1 MTPPKTK
8 RTRDK
13 HTRGT
18 VSLRRNKQ
26 RPRTDKVLRRTACQG
41 LCAPETPLKGV
52 INMISFFVGV
62 MVGGIVGVFF
72 MALVNASYNEREDE

>member
-1 MTPPKTK
+1 MDLSSKQASGVFPCTRAS
-8 RTRDK
+8 RT
-13 HTRGT
+13 
-18 VSLRRNKQ
+18 SNKQ

>member
-1 MTPPKTK
+1 MTPPK

-72 MALVNASYNEREDE
+72 MALVNASHNEREDE